1 MAQIVTIT
9 NPLTGQPAQVDQ
21 LDHTAQEI
29 DDAIARALPGGDIDT
44 LLARK
49 APSTY
54 LGNISRNKIY
64 KIGYFFKGSGASS
77 SGAVTIRI
85 RNFNDYGKEN
95 YMLAFL
101 GAYGFSIEYHGQ
113 ITTTYTSKI
122 SVYSDPSVTGSAK
135 KYTVFVTTQDYVDW
149 ASVYIDNEHSFTR
162 NFADVTDT
170 FSALVDGLDK
180 VWESEYEYLNPPMQL
195 GVEYRTTER
204 YMGKPV
210 YTMAFSTGNLRAA
223 GVKAVITK
231 STDQNGNALSPHYL
245 VSCFGVINQEA
256 SAADGRYVIPTMS
269 YGGGI
274 GDDGIVRVMAACSS
288 TVGIQLIVY
297 APARDLSSK
306 SAVFTVKYTKTKDD

>member
-21 LDHTAQEI
+21 LEHTAQEI
-29 DDAIARALPGGDIDT
+29 DDATARALPGGDIDT

-85 RNFNDYGKEN
+85 RNFSDYGKEN

-113 ITTTYTSKI
+113 INTTYTSKI

-135 KYTVFVTTQDYVDW
+135 KYTVFVATQDYVDW

-162 NFADVTDT
+162 NFANVTDT

-210 YTMAFSTGNLRAA
+210 Y
-223 GVKAVITK
+223 VKLVDFGALPNATTK
-231 STDQNGNALSPHYL
+231 SVKFSIENNNQLLECKGFIPGGSVLPYSFPGSSVGTANVYTNRSSGN
-245 VSCFGVINQEA
+245 FGVFV
-256 SAADGRYVIPTMS
+256 STDKDMS
-269 YGGGI
+269 GSIAYFI
-274 GDDGIVRVMAACSS
+274 
-288 TVGIQLIVY
+288 L
-297 APARDLSSK
+297 
-306 SAVFTVKYTKTKDD
+306 KYTKATD

>member
-1 MAQIVTIT
+1 MATTKEIMVNGVVTSVT
-9 NPLTGQPAQVDQ
+9 EF
-21 LDHTAQEI
+21 DHSAQEI
-29 DDAIARALPGGDIDT
+29 DDAIGRALPGGEIDT

-85 RNFNDYGKEN
+85 RNFTDYGKEN

-122 SVYSDPSVTGSAK
+122 SVYSDTSVTGSAK
-135 KYTVFVTTQDYVDW
+135 KYTVFVTTQNYVDW

-204 YMGKPV
+204 YNGKPV
-210 YTMAFSTGNLRAA
+210 YKVALETGALTIPGNTIVRGTWDTNCTVIGVDAYIRRADESVSNLPNFETASDMYARFWANNLGQFVVKSYTGLTSGA
-223 GVKAVITK
+223 TVKAEI
-231 STDQNGNALSPHYL
+231 
-245 VSCFGVINQEA
+245 
-256 SAADGRYVIPTMS
+256 RYI
-269 YGGGI
+269 
-274 GDDGIVRVMAACSS
+274 
-288 TVGIQLIVY
+288 
-297 APARDLSSK
+297 K
-306 SAVFTVKYTKTKDD
+306 N

>member
-1 MAQIVTIT
+1 MSRYTSKH
-9 NPLTGQPAQVDQ
+9 TGS
-21 LDHTAQEI
+21 EI
-29 DDAIARALPGGDIDT
+29 DAAIDRAKAGGAIDT
-44 LLARK
+44 LLAGK

-64 KIGYFFKGSGASS
+64 KIGSFFKGSGASS

-85 RNFNDYGKEN
+85 RNFADYGNEN

-122 SVYSDPSVTGSAK
+122 SVYSDTSVTGSAK
-135 KYTVFVTTQDYVDW
+135 KYTVFVTTQNYVDW
-149 ASVYIDNEHSFTR
+149 ASVYIENEHSFTR
-162 NFADVTDT
+162 NFVDVTDT

-210 YTMAFSTGNLRAA
+210 YIKLANFGALPNATIKTVDAFASETDVIISVDGLITGSDGSKHTFPMMGDSGLIARYWIRPA
-223 GVKAVITK
+223 GQIAVKTY
-231 STDQNGNALSPHYL
+231 SNAS
-245 VSCFGVINQEA
+245 
-256 SAADGRYVIPTMS
+256 
-269 YGGGI
+269 
-274 GDDGIVRVMAACSS
+274 GD
-288 TVGIQLIVY
+288 Y
-297 APARDLSSK
+297 
-306 SAVFTVKYTKTKDD
+306 AVFTLKYYKTTD

>member
-1 MAQIVTIT
+1 MSRYTSKH
-9 NPLTGQPAQVDQ
+9 TGS
-21 LDHTAQEI
+21 EI
-29 DDAIARALPGGDIDT
+29 DAAIDRAKAGGAIDT
-44 LLARK
+44 LLAGK

-64 KIGYFFKGSGASS
+64 KIGYFFKGSGASR

-85 RNFNDYGKEN
+85 RNFSDYGKEN

-101 GAYGFSIEYHGQ
+101 DAYGFSIEYHGQ
-113 ITTTYTSKI
+113 ISTMYISKI

-135 KYTVFVTTQDYVDW
+135 KYTVFVTTKDYVDW

-210 YTMAFSTGNLRAA
+210 YVKLVDFGALPNAA
-223 GVKAVITK
+223 
-231 STDQNGNALSPHYL
+231 
-245 VSCFGVINQEA
+245 
-256 SAADGRYVIPTMS
+256 
-269 YGGGI
+269 
-274 GDDGIVRVMAACSS
+274 
-288 TVGIQLIVY
+288 
-297 APARDLSSK
+297 SK
-306 SAVFTVKYTKTKDD
+306 SLDHGIKNVSVPFSIEGHITNSSRNAVGSSDIWWSFTTSKIIAGTTTDMSTRNAYVKIKYTKTTD